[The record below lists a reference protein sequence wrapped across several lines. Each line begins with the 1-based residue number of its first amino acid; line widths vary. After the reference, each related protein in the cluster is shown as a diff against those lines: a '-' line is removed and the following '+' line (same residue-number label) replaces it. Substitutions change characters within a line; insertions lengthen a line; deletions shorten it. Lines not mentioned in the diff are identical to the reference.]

1 MALAI
6 IFDGNPGNI
15 FYAGQCVT
23 GHVRF
28 QTSERITMRGMLQF
42 SQLSLFTVL
51 AHFELSQSCPLM

>member
-51 AHFELSQSCPLM
+51 AHF